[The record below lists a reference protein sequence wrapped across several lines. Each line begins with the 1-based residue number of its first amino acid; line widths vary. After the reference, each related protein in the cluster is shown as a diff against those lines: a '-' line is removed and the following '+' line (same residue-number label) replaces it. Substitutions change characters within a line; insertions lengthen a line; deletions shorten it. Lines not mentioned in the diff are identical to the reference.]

1 MKKIQLLCVCV
12 SLSLAN
18 SVSSF
23 AQLLISGK
31 DVEEALN
38 STAILQLD
46 STEKGFLMPRM
57 TNVQRRM
64 IANPVKGL
72 QVYVTDF
79 NSEEG
84 TIMFYDDEKWKV
96 FTQLSSRP
104 DPPTEVTVSSDSDI
118 GQAIITFKTPEED
131 GGSPI
136 TSYTAKSN
144 NDGKTGTTTTVDSS
158 GEGSIQINGLS
169 SGNHAF
175 EVTATNAIGS
185 SEMGTSSTINIDG
198 LNSPDPPT
206 NVMASL
212 SSVAGQAIITF
223 KAPVKNGGSPI
234 THYTVNS
241 SSEASSGETH
251 NPIPANTLQED
262 QFGNLIIEFNDLSS
276 GNYTFGVTATN
287 AIGSSALSTTSNI
300 INIRKIGDY
309 YQGGVVFYLLQE
321 GEEGYDPEQ
330 THGLVCAIKDQ
341 SSGIQWYNGSNIST
355 GATELDVGSGS
366 DNTNAI
372 ISEQGATETDYAA
385 GLAKACTDGGYSDWF
400 LPSDAELNLMCQN
413 SSKINSAAKENGGE
427 SFSDGSFYWSSTEF
441 TGNNEYSHAR
451 KFPIEGAIFKLK
463 SETYLVRPVRS
474 F

>member
-64 IANPVKGL
+64 IAKPVKGL

-84 TIMFYDDEKWKV
+84 TIMFYDDKKWKV

-136 TSYTAKSN
+136 TSYTATSN
-144 NDGKTGTTTTVDSS
+144 KDGKTGTTTTVDSS

-185 SEMGTSSTINIDG
+185 SEMGTSSTINIVG

-206 NVMASL
+206 NVIVSL
-212 SSVAGQAIITF
+212 SLVAGQVIITF
-223 KAPVKNGGSPI
+223 KAPVNNGGSPI
-234 THYTVNS
+234 THYAVNL

-262 QFGNLIIEFNDLSS
+262 QSGNLIIEFNDLFNGS
-276 GNYTFGVTATN
+276 YTFKVNAIN
-287 AIGSSALSTTSNI
+287 AIGPSTWSTPSNTIII
-300 INIRKIGDY
+300 IN
-309 YQGGVVFYLLQE
+309 
-321 GEEGYDPEQ
+321 
-330 THGLVCAIKDQ
+330 
-341 SSGIQWYNGSNIST
+341 
-355 GATELDVGSGS
+355 
-366 DNTNAI
+366 
-372 ISEQGATETDYAA
+372 
-385 GLAKACTDGGYSDWF
+385 
-400 LPSDAELNLMCQN
+400 
-413 SSKINSAAKENGGE
+413 
-427 SFSDGSFYWSSTEF
+427 
-441 TGNNEYSHAR
+441 
-451 KFPIEGAIFKLK
+451 
-463 SETYLVRPVRS
+463 
-474 F
+474 